1 MCQNHYIVAAEE
13 EQPVC
18 LPVSLICTRRGQLV
32 DFGSFLLF
40 FLKAHCNPFRKQSL
54 TLLFF
59 LLLFPNKCFPILIP
73 EFNDSVILAII
84 SRSLWHCQLLAK
96 VRYFKT
102 VMNHVG
108 SISLR
113 RIIEIHSN
121 GDMIRAS
128 FSICRKKRR
137 WCNMLI

>member
-54 TLLFF
+54 TLFF
-59 LLLFPNKCFPILIP
+59 FIIIPQQVFPNS
-73 EFNDSVILAII
+73 DSGIQ
-84 SRSLWHCQLLAK
+84 RQ
-96 VRYFKT
+96 RYT
-102 VMNHVG
+102 GNNL
-108 SISLR
+108 SISLALSAACKSAIFQNCNEPC
-113 RIIEIHSN
+113 RIYFAAAHN
-121 GDMIRAS
+121 
-128 FSICRKKRR
+128 
-137 WCNMLI
+137 